1 MTLSALRTKPP
12 FRLAS
17 LHVRAHQDGHCE
29 FNLLPRL
36 VQLNGLADELASE
49 VLADLRAADQP
60 TEFYPL
66 IACRVYL
73 RDGTGHITS
82 CENPALTNEFPEYGI
97 RAYLQQRNGWTAH
110 ILDSINWTAYRAA
123 ISALTD
129 QVRTFVIKL
138 SHDWL
143 PVGVRE
149 RRYGAATDTCTKC
162 IQLDIVRHLYLCHSR
177 TNWRDQFIDKPTKH
191 LKDA

>member
-1 MTLSALRTKPP
+1 MTLSSFRTKLP

-17 LHVRAHQDGHCE
+17 LHVCAHQVEHCE
-29 FNLLPRL
+29 FNLLPL
-36 VQLNGLADELASE
+36 PAQLNVLADELASE

-66 IACRVYL
+66 PACRVYL
-73 RDGTGHITS
+73 RDGTGHIT
-82 CENPALTNEFPEYGI
+82 CYEKRTPTNEFPEYKI

-110 ILDSINWTAYRAA
+110 TLYSINWTAYRAA

-129 QVRTFVIKL
+129 QVRTIVIKV

-143 PVGVRE
+143 PVSVRE
-149 RRYGAATDTCTKC
+149 RRCGAVTAMYPKC
-162 IQLDIVRHLYLCHSR
+162 LQLETVRHLYHLCHSR
-177 TNWRDQFIDKPTKH
+177 SV
-191 LKDA
+191 A